1 MRRLEGTLV
10 LDSGLARGALVFDD
24 GGDEETGGRIT
35 AVEVAER
42 VADPFGEASMT
53 AKDEVGAQTP
63 RAVAEPPF
71 LLPGFVDGHV
81 HGGGGADTMDGVAGV
96 RVMARFHL
104 HRGTTTLLPTTITNP
119 WDKIVAALAAVE
131 LVAREARAQEAGA
144 REGGAPDARVQ
155 AGGAQEWGRLDAGA
169 ATTAAGQGARRG
181 PHEDGDVTGARQAAD
196 PLPSIPGA
204 HLEGPFVSPQR
215 LGAQPPFAVAPEPE
229 LVTELLAMGVVRVVT
244 LAPEIPH
251 AAEAAEAF
259 ARAGVRVSFGHTVAD
274 ADQVAAVA
282 RRVRAVGGTVGFTHL
297 FNAMSQLVGRAPGV
311 VGAALADEAAF
322 AELIL
327 DFHHVHA
334 TSFRAAL
341 AAKPRRLS
349 LITDAIRACGG
360 GDGESELGGARVRV
374 EEGVA
379 RLADGTL
386 AGSVLTLDQA
396 VRNATAVGVP
406 LHVASRLASSVPAAY
421 LGLADRGALAPGLRA
436 DVVMLDG
443 ALNVTE
449 VVVGGRRVP
458 GGTGSAKVSA

>member
-10 LDSGLARGALVFDD
+10 LEGGLARGALVFDD
-24 GGDEETGGRIT
+24 VGDDETGGRII

-42 VADPFGEASMT
+42 VADPFGEASMS
-53 AKDEVGAQTP
+53 AKDEGGAQTP

-119 WDKIVAALAAVE
+119 WDKIIAALAAVE

-144 REGGAPDARVQ
+144 QEGGAPDARAQ
-155 AGGAQEWGRLDAGA
+155 EGGARDAGV
-169 ATTAAGQGARRG
+169 ATTAAVQGAPLG
-181 PHEDGDVTGARQAAD
+181 LHEDGDVTGARQAAD
-196 PLPSIPGA
+196 LLPSIPGA
-204 HLEGPFVSPQR
+204 HLEGPFISPQR
-215 LGAQPPFAVAPEPE
+215 LGAQPPFALAPEPE

-251 AAEAAEAF
+251 AAEAAAAF
-259 ARAGVRVSFGHTVAD
+259 ALAGVRVSFGHTVAD

-374 EEGVA
+374 EQGAA